1 MTISKPYA
9 LFLTHRRGA
18 AFAIVRSDLMLSNL
32 KCIEDYFEF
41 ISKQPV
47 HTFILQNSTS
57 DQCECIELNQDIFFA
72 RVLGKTAENLC
83 DLYLH
88 CLKQMNVESYEMKT
102 LAVGVGPGSFT
113 GLRLGCAFA
122 NGLHLGSPVF
132 LLPLATKLVSDML
145 ALTANMKFES
155 LFKNQLGE
163 YDVED
168 ESTGYI
174 TFFDLMQALFQMSS
188 IPKDTFVE
196 SLVPNYAKDP
206 GPLAKLKGTNL

>member
-1 MTISKPYA
+1 MSINKPYA

-18 AFAIVRSDLMLSNL
+18 ALAIVRSDLVFSNF
-32 KCIEDYFEF
+32 KYIEDYFDF
-41 ISKQPV
+41 IAKQPV
-47 HTFILQNSTS
+47 HTFVLQNSTS
-57 DQCECIELNQDIFFA
+57 DQCECIELNQDVFFA

-88 CLKQMNVESYEMKT
+88 CLTQMNLKNSEIET
-102 LAVGVGPGSFT
+102 LIVGVGPGSFT

-122 NGLHLGSPVF
+122 NGLHLGHPVS

-145 ALTANMKFES
+145 ALTSNMKFES

-174 TFFDLMQALFQMSS
+174 TFFDLMQALFQMSAMQE
-188 IPKDTFVE
+188 KFFVE
-196 SLVPNYAKDP
+196 SLLPNYAKDP
-206 GPLAKLKGTNL
+206 GPLAKLKGTIL

>member
-1 MTISKPYA
+1 MTIDKPYA
-9 LFLTHRRGA
+9 IFLTHRRGA
-18 AFAIVRSDLMLSNL
+18 ALAIIRSDLVFSNF
-32 KCIEDYFEF
+32 KCIEDYFDF

-47 HTFILQNSTS
+47 HKFVLQNSTS
-57 DQCECIELNQDIFFA
+57 DQCECIELSQDIFFA

-83 DLYLH
+83 DLYFH
-88 CLKQMNVESYEMKT
+88 CLTQMNLKNSEIET
-102 LAVGVGPGSFT
+102 LIVGVGPGSFT

-122 NGLHLGSPVF
+122 NGLHLGHPVS

-145 ALTANMKFES
+145 ALTTNMKFES

-174 TFFDLMQALFQMSS
+174 TFFDLMQALFQMSAMQKEDS
-188 IPKDTFVE
+188 VE
-196 SLVPNYAKDP
+196 SLTPNYGKDP
-206 GPLAKLKGTNL
+206 GPLAKLKGTIL